1 MPNAV
6 QTPTAQ
12 RDVYTV
18 GRLNREVRLLL
29 EQGIGAVWIEAELS
43 NFSRPS
49 SGHWYFTLKDRDAQ
63 VRCAM
68 FRQRNMAVRFAPKEG
83 QLLLARARVGLY
95 EPRGDY
101 QLLVEHLEEAGV
113 GALRREFER
122 LRDQLGAEGLF
133 DPAHKRPL
141 PAVPTRIGVVTSPT
155 GAALRDILNIL
166 RRRFPAAEVLIYPTA
181 VQGAQA
187 APEILA
193 AIKRASARAE
203 VDVLIVARG
212 GGSLEDLW
220 AFNDERVARAI
231 HGCSMP
237 VITGIGHEVDFTIAD
252 FVADVRAPTPS
263 GAAELAVPDGAAWRA
278 MLSRLAQRFALA
290 MARQQRDELE
300 RLQQLQRR
308 FKLAHPGARVAQ
320 SAQRLD
326 DLETRLTL
334 TLRTRLTDSRGSV
347 TELRARLAGA
357 SPVLR
362 IAGMGA
368 RLSHGRAQLA
378 HAGLAVVQRARH
390 RLDLAQR
397 ALHGVSPLATLGRG
411 YAIVSDAHSGKL
423 LRAATEVP
431 AGAEIEARLSV
442 GRLRA
447 RVLGQLSDPQDMQDE
462 ANAT

>member
-1 MPNAV
+1 MSSPV
-6 QTPTAQ
+6 REPQLPQ

-68 FRQRNMAVRFAPKEG
+68 FRQRNLSVRFTPKEG

-122 LRDQLGAEGLF
+122 LRDRLAAEGLF
-133 DPAHKRPL
+133 DASHKRPL
-141 PAVPTRIGVVTSPT
+141 PTVPRRIGVVTSPT

-166 RRRFPAAEVLIYPTA
+166 RRRFVAAAVLIYPTA

-193 AIKRASARAE
+193 AVERASQRAE

-231 HGCSMP
+231 HDCSMP
-237 VITGIGHEVDFTIAD
+237 VVTGIGHEVDFTIAD
-252 FVADVRAPTPS
+252 FVADLRAPTPT
-263 GAAELAVPDGAAWRA
+263 GAAELVVPDGAAWRST
-278 MLSRLAQRFALA
+278 LSRLGQRFALA
-290 MARQQRDELE
+290 MARQLRAEQQSLE
-300 RLQQLQRR
+300 RLQQR
-308 FKLAHPGARVAQ
+308 FRLAHPGVRLAQ

-326 DLETRLTL
+326 ELEQRLVL
-334 TLRTRLTDSRGSV
+334 TLRAQLAGERESL
-347 TELRARLAGA
+347 TELRARLAAA
-357 SPVLR
+357 SPMLR
-362 IAGMGA
+362 VAAVGA
-368 RLSHGRAQLA
+368 RLTHSRSRLA
-378 HAGLAVVQRARH
+378 HAGSMLLQQATY
-390 RLDLAQR
+390 RLGLAQR

-411 YAIVSDAHSGKL
+411 YAIVTAVDSGRL
-423 LRAATEVP
+423 LRDAADVID
-431 AGAEIEARLSV
+431 GALIDARL
-442 GRLRA
+442 GRGLLRA
-447 RVLGQLSDPQDMQDE
+447 RVQQHLPNAFESDHDVD
-462 ANAT
+462 